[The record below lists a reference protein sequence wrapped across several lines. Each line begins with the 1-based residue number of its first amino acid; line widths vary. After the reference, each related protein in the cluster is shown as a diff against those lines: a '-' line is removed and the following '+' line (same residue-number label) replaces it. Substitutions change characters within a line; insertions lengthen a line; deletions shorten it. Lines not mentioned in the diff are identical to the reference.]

1 MSLFILGGYAKFN
14 GLKAHNKNL
23 KTLLAIG
30 GWNEGSGRFSK
41 LVADPETRQNLVR
54 SAIKYLR
61 QHQFDGLDLDWEYPA
76 SREGSRPADRENYA
90 QLVKV
95 KNPTQISSY
104 NNRSRAVFCLGSKR
118 RFQ

>member
-1 MSLFILGGYAKFN
+1 MWTGGYAKFN

-23 KTLLAIG
+23 RTLLAIG
-30 GWNEGSGRFSK
+30 GWNEGSARFSK

-76 SREGSRPADRENYA
+76 SREGSKPADRENYA

-95 KNPTQISSY
+95 TTPPMCRNSERNKIPRVYSISI
-104 NNRSRAVFCLGSKR
+104 F
-118 RFQ
+118 

>member
-1 MSLFILGGYAKFN
+1 
-14 GLKAHNKNL
+14 
-23 KTLLAIG
+23 LLAIG

-41 LVADPETRQNLVR
+41 LVANPETRQNLVR

-76 SREGSRPADRENYA
+76 SREGSRPSDRENYA

-95 KNPTQISSY
+95 KINSQIFQGLCQCVITFGIYHFLGNSKPTG
-104 NNRSRAVFCLGSKR
+104 FKR
-118 RFQ
+118 RI